1 MAVFNKFNVFTEDV
15 LRGVHQLHAAGHE
28 VKVYL
33 SNAAPTATNTIKAN
47 VAEIS
52 AGNGYTAGG
61 SDVQNDLSRTAGV
74 TDLTGV
80 DVTFTASGGT
90 IGPFRYA
97 VVYND
102 TVADDPLIC
111 WWDRGSEVT
120 LQAGESFRVEFTGGV
135 IADLT

>member
-33 SNAAPTATNTIKAN
+33 SNAAPAATNTIKAN